1 MKIKHIV
8 ISGGGINLF
17 TIYGCLKYLNKK
29 KLWHIKNIKSLYGS
43 SCGSLLS
50 LLICLDI
57 TWNELDLYLIKR
69 PWGQTL
75 YHVTYIIIGSL

>member
-29 KLWHIKNIKSLYGS
+29 KLWQIKNINHSM
-43 SCGSLLS
+43 
-50 LLICLDI
+50 
-57 TWNELDLYLIKR
+57 EA
-69 PWGQTL
+69 
-75 YHVTYIIIGSL
+75 HVVHYYPY